1 MGINMLAEIVLLITI
16 TVSPGEGKGT
26 VPITF
31 GTVYDTMAQCE
42 AQLDR
47 SMKTGFKFYM
57 MDKAL
62 KINAQC
68 IERPIANQ
76 VMMNGLPLNVLVQA
90 ECK

>member
-1 MGINMLAEIVLLITI
+1 MLAEIVLLITI
-16 TVSPGEGKGT
+16 TVSPGEGKGA

-31 GTVYDTMAQCE
+31 GTVYDTMDQCE

-47 SMKTGFKFYM
+47 SMKNGFKLYM

-62 KINAQC
+62 QVQTQC